1 MAIPVTVLS
10 LQRTKI
16 KIQYFTIRHPVNR
29 PHPQRLKLVK
39 LSQSNNCIMNS
50 LSKLY
55 AWRSQRLL
63 KSTFD
68 LNDICVLSCLK
79 KFLAVQFHYNLIVFF
94 SFQMYNAKLK
104 SSFDEVKR
112 IAFHIEKAVRH
123 KKVFC
128 LGGSHFPSARKVN
141 QECQYTVTVKYFY
154 YFSTTVNG

>member
-1 MAIPVTVLS
+1 MAIPETVLS

-29 PHPQRLKLVK
+29 LHPQRLKLVK

-50 LSKLY
+50 PSKLY
-55 AWRSQRLL
+55 AWRSQRLFKML
-63 KSTFD
+63 ID
-68 LNDICVLSCLK
+68 LNDFLYCR
-79 KFLAVQFHYNLIVFF
+79 KFLEIQFHYNLTVFL

-141 QECQYTVTVKYFY
+141 
-154 YFSTTVNG
+154 

>member
-1 MAIPVTVLS
+1 MATAVTVLS

-16 KIQYFTIRHPVNR
+16 KVQYFTIRHPVNR

-55 AWRSQRLL
+55 AWKSQRLFEML
-63 KSTFD
+63 ID
-68 LNDICVLSCLK
+68 LNHYLNIDFSDSRAIITLS
-79 KFLAVQFHYNLIVFF
+79 YF

-141 QECQYTVTVKYFY
+141 
-154 YFSTTVNG
+154 